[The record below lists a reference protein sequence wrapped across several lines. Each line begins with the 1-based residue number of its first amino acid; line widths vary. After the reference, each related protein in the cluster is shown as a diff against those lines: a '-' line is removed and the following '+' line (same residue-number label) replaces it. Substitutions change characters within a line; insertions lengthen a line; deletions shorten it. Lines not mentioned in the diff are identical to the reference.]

1 MRTMIVSS
9 KEAKNNEKD
18 YCRQR
23 SLASCLCL
31 RRRTLSTM
39 NLRCL
44 AVALVLTCL
53 SLPAFAEDLP
63 VPPDL
68 QVAIFKK
75 VFGYDKSIPDG
86 SLKMLVAFS
95 DSSSTVKDEMVKAF
109 KDSGVNVSAAKGDQL
124 SGSVSGISV
133 MYLLPGVSGARQ
145 VCQKNGILCITGT
158 PSLVES
164 GEASV
169 GLSLL
174 DNKPK
179 ILVHLKE
186 LKAEG
191 HDLSANLLQL
201 AKIIQ

>member
-1 MRTMIVSS
+1 MRS
-9 KEAKNNEKD
+9 
-18 YCRQR
+18 
-23 SLASCLCL
+23 L
-31 RRRTLSTM
+31 RRRTFSPM
-39 NLRCL
+39 NSRCV
-44 AVALVLTCL
+44 AIALVLTCFL
-53 SLPAFAEDLP
+53 SPSFPEDLS

-75 VFGYDKSIPDG
+75 VFGYDKAIQEG

-95 DSSSTVKDEMVKAF
+95 DSSGAVKDQMVKAF
-109 KDSGVNVSAAKGDQL
+109 KNSGVAVSAAKADQL
-124 SGSVSGISV
+124 SGSVTGVNV
-133 MYLLPGVSGARQ
+133 MYVLPGVSGARQ
-145 VCQKNGILCITGT
+145 VCQKNGILCITGI

-179 ILVHLKE
+179 ILIHLKE

-201 AKIIQ
+201 AKVIQ

>member
-1 MRTMIVSS
+1 MSS
-9 KEAKNNEKD
+9 R
-18 YCRQR
+18 Y
-23 SLASCLCL
+23 LGI
-31 RRRTLSTM
+31 
-39 NLRCL
+39 
-44 AVALVLTCL
+44 ALVFTCL
-53 SLPAFAEDLP
+53 SLPSFAEELP
-63 VPPDL
+63 VPPEL

-75 VFGYDKSIPDG
+75 VFSYDKSIQEG

-109 KDSGVNVSAAKGDQL
+109 KDSGINVSAAKGDQL
-124 SGSVSGISV
+124 SGSVSGINV
-133 MYLLPGVSGARQ
+133 VYVLPGVSGARQ
-145 VCQKNGILCITGT
+145 ICQKNGILCITGT
-158 PSLVES
+158 PSMVES

-201 AKIIQ
+201 AKVIQ